1 MTTTKVMSIVQVV
14 FSVGLLIAGII
25 AASYKVPTWC
35 NENEDLNGNPDDIWN
50 QTPEEECKDDHDDLN
65 GTVRSIALWGTVP
78 GILPLLVGAFGVFA
92 SMKKAKWMIG
102 VMLALVIVG
111 CILCIIGI
119 FVPFIGAAIF
129 QAICDND
136 WDPDNPQS
144 GEIRSTSEG
153 RDFCDRYTGSL
164 WAVVVFN
171 IILAVF
177 QFSFSIVLCCLC
189 CANDT
194 VWSQGT
200 GGGAPPGV
208 PMQPISSTQPMSPT
222 DPAYSQAYGQNNPP
236 PAYGQP
242 TQAYIPEAQA
252 VK

>member
-1 MTTTKVMSIVQVV
+1 ML
-14 FSVGLLIAGII
+14 FSCPALT
-25 AASYKVPTWC
+25 AS
-35 NENEDLNGNPDDIWN
+35 LR
-50 QTPEEECKDDHDDLN
+50 L
-65 GTVRSIALWGTVP
+65 P
-78 GILPLLVGAFGVFA
+78 G
-92 SMKKAKWMIG
+92 
-102 VMLALVIVG
+102 
-111 CILCIIGI
+111 
-119 FVPFIGAAIF
+119 
-129 QAICDND
+129 
-136 WDPDNPQS
+136 
-144 GEIRSTSEG
+144 
-153 RDFCDRYTGSL
+153 L

-200 GGGAPPGV
+200 GGGAPPGKTSLSSPALLRQIKSEEPPLGAPCAGEEVSWTCLRGHFEPCLVPTAGRRPVLTRRMPPVPGV